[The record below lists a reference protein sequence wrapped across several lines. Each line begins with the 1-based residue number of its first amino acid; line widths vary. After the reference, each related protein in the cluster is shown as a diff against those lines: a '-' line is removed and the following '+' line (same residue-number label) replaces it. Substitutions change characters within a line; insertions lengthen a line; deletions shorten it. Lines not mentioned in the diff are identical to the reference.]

1 MTLTVRI
8 LEGTLERDAIVFF
21 STTDGSATSTDPADF
36 TAVTNEPV
44 TFSSSMNSNE
54 VTVTIVDDEAV
65 ESIEVFYGN
74 LSTSDSAIDL
84 LPASAPVTIRASLPS
99 EDDSK
104 LYKTV

>member
-1 MTLTVRI
+1 M
-8 LEGTLERDAIVFF
+8 ERDAVVFL
-21 STTDGSATSTDPADF
+21 STTDGNANSTDPADF

-44 TFSSSMNSNE
+44 TFSSSINSNE

-84 LPASAPVTIRASLPS
+84 LPASAVVTINVSLPL

-104 LYKTV
+104 LYKTFDNF